1 MTPPTPPQERFLDE
15 SVLADFTA
23 MRMTAFGKSVIDIA
37 NDPAFDTWTFS
48 QKVLYALDKEV
59 AARRERRINKLLK
72 ASRSPNPD
80 ACLEDVVYAPDRN
93 INPEQVSRLA
103 HGQWCHLGQNIV
115 ILGKS
120 SVGKTY
126 LAQALITA
134 ACRNDYSARFYRTD
148 MLAAHFAVMPLDD
161 PARLKLT
168 RELINVDVLV
178 LDDFLTT
185 PVDAATAHL
194 LFNILSER
202 EGNRSTIV
210 TSQFTPQDWYRSIP
224 DAVIAESILN
234 RLIAG
239 AEIITLEGPNMR
251 LETNQ

>member
-168 RELINVDVLV
+168 RELISVDVLV

-202 EGNRSTIV
+202 ESNRSTIV
-210 TSQFTPQDWYRSIP
+210 TSQFTPQDWYKSIP

-251 LETNQ
+251 LEANQ

>member
-168 RELINVDVLV
+168 RELISVDVLV

-185 PVDAATAHL
+185 PIDAVTAHQL
-194 LFNILSER
+194 LNILAER
-202 EGNRSTIV
+202 EPRGSTIV
-210 TSQFTPQDWYRSIP
+210 TSQFTPDEWYKSIP

-234 RLIAG
+234 RLVAG
-239 AEIITLEGPNMR
+239 AEIITLEGTNMR
-251 LETNQ
+251 LA

>member
-1 MTPPTPPQERFLDE
+1 MPASKTSSTRLTATSTQNK
-15 SVLADFTA
+15 SADSLKDNGA
-23 MRMTAFGKSVIDIA
+23 
-37 NDPAFDTWTFS
+37 TWA
-48 QKVLYALDKEV
+48 K
-59 AARRERRINKLLK
+59 
-72 ASRSPNPD
+72 
-80 ACLEDVVYAPDRN
+80 
-93 INPEQVSRLA
+93 
-103 HGQWCHLGQNIV
+103 NIV

-168 RELINVDVLV
+168 RELISVDVLV

-185 PVDAATAHL
+185 PIDAATAHQL
-194 LFNILSER
+194 LNILAER
-202 EGNRSTIV
+202 EPRGSTIV
-210 TSQFTPQDWYRSIP
+210 TSQFTPDEWYKSIP

-234 RLIAG
+234 RLVAG
-239 AEIITLEGPNMR
+239 AEIITLEGTNMR
-251 LETNQ
+251 LA

>member
-251 LETNQ
+251 LEANQ

>member
-168 RELINVDVLV
+168 RELISVDMLV

-251 LETNQ
+251 LEANQ